1 MVKGYPLE
9 VENVGGD
16 TYIVMSKGHHD
27 LDEFMKAVQESWDW
41 PLGKPEH
48 VWIKS
53 TPNNIDGGTIFHVV
67 EESVRGSF
75 PATYSWEA
83 YGDDRYKTP
92 DNKVTVAGREYTVVN
107 SAEFIVKNGYNGY
120 KQAKVVNGVKTP
132 SGEAVV
138 VNKDGSWVFANPT
151 FQI

>member
-1 MVKGYPLE
+1 MQWKPTTLNCPTCEEHGDKINAMVAKNNTVWNCFICNKGGKVSNDKSELLLPNGKSVNELE
-9 VENVGGD
+9 TE
-16 TYIVMSKGHHD
+16 
-27 LDEFMKAVQESWDW
+27 
-41 PLGKPEH
+41 
-48 VWIKS
+48 
-53 TPNNIDGGTIFHVV
+53 
-67 EESVRGSF
+67 
-75 PATYSWEA
+75 
-83 YGDDRYKTP
+83 KT
-92 DNKVTVAGREYTVVN
+92 KLTVAGQEYTVVN